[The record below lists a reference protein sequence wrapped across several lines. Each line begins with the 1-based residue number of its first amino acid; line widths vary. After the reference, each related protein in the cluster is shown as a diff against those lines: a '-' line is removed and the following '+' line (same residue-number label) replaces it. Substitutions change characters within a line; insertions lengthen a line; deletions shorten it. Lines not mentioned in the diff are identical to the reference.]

1 MLNLSATELISRLL
15 TLVIA
20 LTLHEYA
27 HARAAAFFGD
37 DTPRLA
43 GRLTLNPLRHLD
55 PLGSLMLVVAGYGWA
70 KPVPINP
77 AVLRQRSRAAVMLV
91 SLAGPFSNL
100 LLALLASLPYHLLR
114 ASAGASSGALNF
126 LIQFLISFVV
136 LNVTLCVFNLLP
148 VAPLDGEKVLEY
160 LLPEPARKALYAV
173 RPYGM
178 FILLALVF
186 VLPMLGVDAFGAL
199 VRAPVLAI
207 SRFLLGL

>member
-1 MLNLSATELISRLL
+1 MLNLNPTELISRLL

-27 HARAAAFFGD
+27 HARAAVFFGD

-77 AVLRQRSRAAVMLV
+77 AQLNQRSRAAVMLV

-100 LLALLASLPYHLLR
+100 LLAGLGSLAYLLLR
-114 ASAGASSGALNF
+114 ASAGAFSAALS
-126 LIQFLISFVV
+126 LPGQFLISFVV

-160 LLPEPARKALYAV
+160 LLPAPARGVLYAV

-178 FILLALVF
+178 FILLGLVF
-186 VLPMLGVDAFGAL
+186 VLPMLGVDVFGAV

-207 SRFLLGL
+207 ARLLRGL

>member
-15 TLVIA
+15 TLVTA

-100 LLALLASLPYHLLR
+100 LLAGLGSLAYLLLR
-114 ASAGASSGALNF
+114 ASMGTFSAGLSLPG
-126 LIQFLISFVV
+126 QFLISFVV
-136 LNVTLCVFNLLP
+136 LNVTLCIFNLLP

-160 LLPEPARKALYAV
+160 LLPEPARRVLYAV

-178 FILLALVF
+178 FILLVLVF

>member
-1 MLNLSATELISRLL
+1 MLNLDPTELISRLL

-27 HARAAAFFGD
+27 HARVANWFGD

-77 AVLRQRSRAAVMLV
+77 AALKERSRAGVMLV

-100 LLALLASLPYHLLR
+100 LLAGLGSLAYLLLR
-114 ASAGASSGALNF
+114 VSAGTFSAALSF
-126 LIQFLISFVV
+126 FGQFLISFVV

-160 LLPEPARKALYAV
+160 LLPEPARGVLYAV

-178 FILLALVF
+178 FILLALLF
-186 VLPMLGVDAFGAL
+186 VLPMLGLDVFGTL

>member
-1 MLNLSATELISRLL
+1 MLNLEPKLISRLL

-100 LLALLASLPYHLLR
+100 LLAGLGSLAYLLLR
-114 ASAGASSGALNF
+114 ASMGTFSAGLSLPG
-126 LIQFLISFVV
+126 QFLISFVV
-136 LNVTLCVFNLLP
+136 LNVTLCIFNLLP

-160 LLPEPARKALYAV
+160 LLPEPARRVLYAV

>member
-27 HARAAAFFGD
+27 HARAAAYFGD

-55 PLGSLMLVVAGYGWA
+55 PLGSLMLVVAGFGWA

-77 AVLRQRSRAAVMLV
+77 DVIRQRSRAGVMLV
-91 SLAGPFSNL
+91 SLAGPFTNL
-100 LLALLASLPYHLLR
+100 LLALLAGLAYRLLP
-114 ASAGASSGALNF
+114 AGAAFGGLSF
-126 LIQFLISFVV
+126 LSQFLVSFVV
-136 LNVTLCVFNLLP
+136 LNVMLCVFNLLP

-160 LLPEPARKALYAV
+160 LLPEQGQRVLAAA

-178 FILLALVF
+178 FILLGLVF
-186 VLPMLGVDAFGAL
+186 VLPMIGVDAFGAV
-199 VRAPVLAI
+199 VRAPVQAI
-207 SRFLLGL
+207 SRFLLGW

>member
-77 AVLRQRSRAAVMLV
+77 MALNQRSRAAVMLV

-100 LLALLASLPYHLLR
+100 LLAGLGSLAYLLLR
-114 ASAGASSGALNF
+114 ASAGAFSSALSF
-126 LIQFLISFVV
+126 VGQFLVSFVV

-160 LLPEPARKALYAV
+160 LLPEPARKLLYAV

-186 VLPMLGVDAFGAL
+186 VLPMLGVDVFGAL

>member
-1 MLNLSATELISRLL
+1 MLNLSTPELISRLV

-27 HARAAAFFGD
+27 HARAAVFFGD

-55 PLGSLMLVVAGYGWA
+55 PLGSLMLVVAGFGWA
-70 KPVPINP
+70 RPVPINP
-77 AVLRQRSRAAVMLV
+77 EQLRQRSPSALMLV
-91 SLAGPFSNL
+91 SLVGPLSNMLLAGLGGLVFL
-100 LLALLASLPYHLLR
+100 LLKLYVGTSLVR
-114 ASAGASSGALNF
+114 DTFFGK
-126 LIQFLISFVV
+126 FLISFVL
-136 LNVTLCVFNLLP
+136 LNVTLCIFNLLP

-160 LLPEPARKALYAV
+160 LLPEPARKVLYAI

-186 VLPMLGVDAFGAL
+186 VLPMLGVDVFGAV
-199 VRAPVLAI
+199 VRAPVQAI
-207 SRFLLGL
+207 SRFLLGW

>member
-1 MLNLSATELISRLL
+1 MLDLSATELISRLL

-70 KPVPINP
+70 RPVPINP
-77 AVLRQRSRAAVMLV
+77 TALRQRSRAAVMLV

-114 ASAGASSGALNF
+114 ASAGASNGALNF
-126 LIQFLISFVV
+126 LNQFLISFVV

-160 LLPEPARKALYAV
+160 LLPEPARKVLYAV

>member
-1 MLNLSATELISRLL
+1 MLDLSATELISRLL

-43 GRLTLNPLRHLD
+43 GRLTLDPLRHLD

-70 KPVPINP
+70 RPVPINP

-114 ASAGASSGALNF
+114 ASAGASNGALNF
-126 LIQFLISFVV
+126 LNQFLISFVV

-160 LLPEPARKALYAV
+160 LLPEPARKVLYAV

>member
-126 LIQFLISFVV
+126 LNQFLISFVV

-160 LLPEPARKALYAV
+160 LLPEPARKVLYAV

>member
-77 AVLRQRSRAAVMLV
+77 MALRQRSRAAVMLV

-100 LLALLASLPYHLLR
+100 LLAGLGSLAYLLLR

-126 LIQFLISFVV
+126 LNQFLISFVV

-160 LLPEPARKALYAV
+160 LLPEPARGVLYAV

-186 VLPMLGVDAFGAL
+186 VLPLLGVDAFGAL

>member
-100 LLALLASLPYHLLR
+100 LLAGLGSLAYLLLR
-114 ASAGASSGALNF
+114 ASMGTFSAGLSLPG
-126 LIQFLISFVV
+126 QFLISFVV
-136 LNVTLCVFNLLP
+136 LNVTLCIFNLLP

-160 LLPEPARKALYAV
+160 LLPEPARRVLYAV

>member
-1 MLNLSATELISRLL
+1 MLNLEPTELIFRLL

-27 HARAAAFFGD
+27 HARVADWFGD
-37 DTPRLA
+37 QTPRLA

-55 PLGSLMLVVAGYGWA
+55 PFGSLMLVLAGFGRA

-77 AVLRQRSRAAVMLV
+77 TALNQRSRAGVMLV
-91 SLAGPFSNL
+91 SVAGPFSNL
-100 LLALLASLPYHLLR
+100 LLAGLGSLLFQLLR
-114 ASAGASSGALNF
+114 FGAVSSIGGL
-126 LIQFLISFVV
+126 LGQFLVSFVII
-136 LNVTLCVFNLLP
+136 NVTLCIFNLLP
-148 VAPLDGEKVLEY
+148 VAPLDGEKVLEF
-160 LLPEPARKALYAV
+160 LLPEPARNVLYAL

-178 FILLALVF
+178 YLLLALVF
-186 VLPMLGVDAFGAL
+186 ILPRLGVDVFGAV

>member
-1 MLNLSATELISRLL
+1 MLNLSTPELISRLV

-27 HARAAAFFGD
+27 HARAAVFFGD

-55 PLGSLMLVVAGYGWA
+55 PLGSLMLIVAGFGWA
-70 KPVPINP
+70 RPVPINP
-77 AVLRQRSRAAVMLV
+77 EQLRQRSPSALMLV
-91 SLAGPFSNL
+91 SLAGPLSNMLLAGLGGLVFL
-100 LLALLASLPYHLLR
+100 LLKLYAGTSLVR
-114 ASAGASSGALNF
+114 DTFFGK
-126 LIQFLISFVV
+126 FLISFVL
-136 LNVTLCVFNLLP
+136 LNVTLCIFNLLP

-160 LLPEPARKALYAV
+160 LLPEPARKVLYAI

-186 VLPMLGVDAFGAL
+186 VLPMMGMDVFGTL
-199 VRAPVLAI
+199 IYAPVMAI

>member
-1 MLNLSATELISRLL
+1 
-15 TLVIA
+15 
-20 LTLHEYA
+20 
-27 HARAAAFFGD
+27 
-37 DTPRLA
+37 
-43 GRLTLNPLRHLD
+43 
-55 PLGSLMLVVAGYGWA
+55 MLVVAGYGWA

-100 LLALLASLPYHLLR
+100 LLAGLGSLAYLLLR
-114 ASAGASSGALNF
+114 ASMGTFSAGLSLPG
-126 LIQFLISFVV
+126 QFLISFVV
-136 LNVTLCVFNLLP
+136 LNVTLCIFNLLP

-160 LLPEPARKALYAV
+160 LLPEPARRVLYAV

>member
-1 MLNLSATELISRLL
+1 MLNLYPTELISRLL

-27 HARAAAFFGD
+27 HARVANWFGD

-77 AVLRQRSRAAVMLV
+77 AALKERSRAGVMLV

-100 LLALLASLPYHLLR
+100 LLAGLGSLAYLLLR
-114 ASAGASSGALNF
+114 VSAGTFSAALSF
-126 LIQFLISFVV
+126 FGQFLISFVV
-136 LNVTLCVFNLLP
+136 LNVTLCIFNLLP

-160 LLPEPARKALYAV
+160 LLPEPARGVLYAV

-178 FILLALVF
+178 FILLALLF
-186 VLPMLGVDAFGAL
+186 VLPMLGVDVSGAV

>member
-100 LLALLASLPYHLLR
+100 LLAGLGSLAYLLLR
-114 ASAGASSGALNF
+114 ASMGTFSAGLSLPG
-126 LIQFLISFVV
+126 QFLISFVV
-136 LNVTLCVFNLLP
+136 LNVTLCIFNLLP

-160 LLPEPARKALYAV
+160 LLPEPARKVLYAV

>member
-70 KPVPINP
+70 RPVPINP

-126 LIQFLISFVV
+126 LIQFLISFVM

>member
-126 LIQFLISFVV
+126 LNQFLISFVV

-160 LLPEPARKALYAV
+160 LLPEPARRALYAV

-207 SRFLLGL
+207 SHFLLGL